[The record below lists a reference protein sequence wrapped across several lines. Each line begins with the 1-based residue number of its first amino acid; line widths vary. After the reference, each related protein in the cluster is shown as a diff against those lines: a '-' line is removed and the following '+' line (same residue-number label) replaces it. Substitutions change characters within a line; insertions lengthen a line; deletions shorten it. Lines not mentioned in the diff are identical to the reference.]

1 MKRTKQ
7 FSVVFAALAVFLTSP
22 AQARAECG
30 FASYYWQG
38 KKTASGERF
47 HPDGISAAHR
57 TLPFG
62 TMVRV
67 THRRTGRSIV
77 VRIND
82 RGPFIRGRIID
93 LSRGANR
100 IFGMNGIAPVCIS
113 VVSRGSG
120 RDVGQ
125 RYSARR
131 GLKGRTLQ
139 VADRQSGRSRKPASQ
154 PARLKRVGTAQRRE
168 YSRIPAPSRRVS
180 QMPRR
185 PAARLDLGGKRQ
197 MAET

>member
-1 MKRTKQ
+1 MKRLKQ
-7 FSVVFAALAVFLTSP
+7 FSVVFAALAVFLMSP
-22 AQARAECG
+22 VQAGTQCG
-30 FASYYWQG
+30 IASYYWQG

-113 VVSRGSG
+113 VVSRGNG
-120 RDVGQ
+120 RHEDEP
-125 RYSARR
+125 YSARR
-131 GLKGRTLQ
+131 GLKGKTLR
-139 VADRQSGRSRKPASQ
+139 VTDRQSGRKRKLASQ
-154 PARLKRVGTAQRRE
+154 PARLKRVATAQRRD
-168 YSRIPAPSRRVS
+168 YSRIPAAPRRVS
-180 QMPRR
+180 QVPRR
-185 PAARLDLGGKRQ
+185 PAGRSS
-197 MAET
+197 